1 MKTLV
6 ILPSYNES
14 YNITNLIEKILL
26 QSENNNLVVIDDNSP
41 DKTIEIIEK
50 FLENKDYKSKIHLI
64 KRSHKLGRG
73 SAVLEG
79 LKWGYNNLE
88 DIDLF
93 IEMDCDF
100 SHSPDEIYKGKNLIK
115 SFDIVIGSRYP
126 SGTIINWPKKR
137 RIFSYLANQMIRF
150 LIDRKIHDYTNGFRF
165 YSRNSIKYLLTK
177 NITSSGFISL
187 SEIIAILLKANY
199 SITSFPITFN
209 NRIRGE
215 SNVNLKE
222 IINSLISILCISWKF
237 RFGKF

>member
-14 YNITNLIEKILL
+14 HNITNLIEKILY
-26 QSENNNLVVIDDNSP
+26 QSEDNNLVIVDDNSP
-41 DKTIEIIEK
+41 DKTTEVIEK
-50 FLENKDYKSKIHLI
+50 FLENKDYKSKVHLI

-73 SAVLEG
+73 SAVLAG

-88 DIDLF
+88 DIDIF

-115 SFDIVIGSRYP
+115 NFDVVIGSRYP

-165 YSRNSIKYLLTK
+165 YSRDSVKHLLTK
-177 NITSSGFISL
+177 NIKSSGFISL

-199 SITSFPITFN
+199 SVASFPITFN
-209 NRIRGE
+209 NRVRGE
-215 SNVNLKE
+215 SNVGLKE
-222 IINSLISILCISWKF
+222 IVNSLLLILYISWKF